1 MQDRNRPERVIL
13 VIDLFSA
20 LVNVLTTAANF
31 IVSFFSGI
39 VSVFALVGQSITFLS
54 VSWAVMP
61 APLIVFATAG
71 LSIVIVFHLIGR

>member
-1 MQDRNRPERVIL
+1 MLDV
-13 VIDLFSA
+13 FSA
-20 LVNVLTTAANF
+20 LVNALTSALQF

-39 VSVFALVGQSITFLS
+39 VSVFTLVGQSFAFLS
-54 VSWAVMP
+54 SSWLVMP